1 MANIVDITFQFLYVI
16 NQMKIYHWQTKVY
29 ARHIASD
36 ILIQSLFEKTDKFLE
51 TMQGSENKRILLNSK
66 NSSIQLKNESDT
78 SILKVLKSFKE
89 WLEYKLPGYLTEEN
103 SDLMNIRDDIL
114 GDVNKTIYLFT
125 FE

>member
-1 MANIVDITFQFLYVI
+1 MLLLADITFQFLYII

-36 ILIQSLFEKTDKFLE
+36 SLIQSLLEKTDKFLE
-51 TMQGSENKRILLNSK
+51 TMQGSENKRLLLNSK

>member
-1 MANIVDITFQFLYVI
+1 MANIGDITFQFLYII

-36 ILIQSLFEKTDKFLE
+36 SLIQSLLEKTDKFLE
-51 TMQGSENKRILLNSK
+51 TMQGSENKRLLLNSK

>member
-1 MANIVDITFQFLYVI
+1 MANIGDITFQFLYVI

-36 ILIQSLFEKTDKFLE
+36 SLIQSLLEKSDKFLE

>member
-1 MANIVDITFQFLYVI
+1 MANIGDITFQFLYII

-36 ILIQSLFEKTDKFLE
+36 SLIQSLLEKTDKFLE

-66 NSSIQLKNESDT
+66 NSTIQLKNESDT
-78 SILKVLKSFKE
+78 SILKVLKSFKD

>member
-1 MANIVDITFQFLYVI
+1 MANIGDITFQFLYVI

-36 ILIQSLFEKTDKFLE
+36 TLIQSLLEKTDKFLE

-125 FE
+125 FQ